1 MKHSAY
7 LLLCLALAFAGCTK
21 TVTPEISLS
30 ERTPVVSP
38 DGETAVVQVTC
49 NCTWTAA
56 ADLETVTVDPPQG
69 DGDAAVRITVP
80 ANNTGVI
87 RSVRVTFTAKGT
99 EKNATVKCILT
110 QDARSFVNF
119 PTATG
124 TIGAGEGGLR
134 VLLESNAAWTSTVS
148 ATGISVSPAEGSYTQ
163 TLSLDVPANTTGAP
177 VVHTVTVSLKD
188 DPAVKTVF
196 TLTQSN

>member
-7 LLLCLALAFAGCTK
+7 ILLCLALAFAGCTK

-30 ERTPVVSP
+30 ERTPILSP
-38 DGETAVVQVTC
+38 NGETAVVQVSC
-49 NCTWTAA
+49 NCTWTAST
-56 ADLETVTVDPPQG
+56 DLDKVTIDPQEG
-69 DGDAAVRITVP
+69 EGDASVRITVP
-80 ANNTGVI
+80 ANKTGAI
-87 RSVRVTFTAKGT
+87 RSIRVTFTAKGT
-99 EKNATVKCILT
+99 EKTATAKYIIT
-110 QDARSFVNF
+110 QDAQPFIIF
-119 PTATG
+119 PTSTG

-134 VLLESNAAWTSTVS
+134 VVLESNRAWTASVS
-148 ATGISVSPAEGSYTQ
+148 NTGITVSPAEGSYTQ
-163 TLSLDVPANTTGAP
+163 TLSMNVPANTTGAP